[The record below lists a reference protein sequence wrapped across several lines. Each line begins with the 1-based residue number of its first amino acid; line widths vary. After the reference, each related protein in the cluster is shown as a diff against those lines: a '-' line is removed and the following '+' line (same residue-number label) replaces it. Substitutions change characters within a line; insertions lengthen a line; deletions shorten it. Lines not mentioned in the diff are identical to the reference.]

1 MFDDLANR
9 ADRAMRTTS
18 ARRTAEETYQLLL
31 SNEGRDNLL
40 TTLAVRRGWQ
50 RQDER
55 TFVCMF
61 GTRRGTLTV
70 PEPFDALQL
79 IQLIT
84 RVEINV
90 FLGDSDP
97 VVLADLHALAQ
108 RELHQLRQAE

>member
-18 ARRTAEETYQLLL
+18 ARRAAEETFQLLRA
-31 SNEGRDNLL
+31 NEGRESLL
-40 TTLAVRRGWQ
+40 AALAVRRGWQ
-50 RQDER
+50 RQNER
-55 TFVCMF
+55 TFVCTF
-61 GTRRGTLTV
+61 GGRKGTLTV
-70 PEPFDALQL
+70 PSPFDTVQL

-108 RELHQLRQAE
+108 RELHQLLQAE